1 MVCRGLKILK
11 VKDGMKKIVMSPQ
24 GLKERKGHVQMD
36 KYQITIS
43 IKLVFEC
50 QPQQKRLSVIQTS
63 RNLMRTKVPY
73 PRTLSEIE
81 FRRR

>member
-1 MVCRGLKILK
+1 MVYRGQKISK
-11 VKDGMKKIVMSPQ
+11 VKDGMKRTVMSPQ

-50 QPQQKRLSVIQTS
+50 QP
-63 RNLMRTKVPY
+63 
-73 PRTLSEIE
+73 
-81 FRRR
+81 